1 MRTKIKI
8 LSNKIKEYREKHGLS
23 IANFARLAKVSGA
36 SIYRYESG
44 YPYATI
50 QTVKN
55 ISKALGIKEKD
66 LVANPEELQP
76 VDIASIDTL
85 GGRVKALRNDRG
97 MSQFQLAKKV
107 GIAISIIYKIESGI
121 TKNSKYIGDIAKVLG
136 VSLLELYKGLPTLQ
150 YSNTKKEVEIKDTKE
165 TYYANRM
172 FEDSDKHYYNPQV
185 SYNTRAVVI
194 GIQSFDGDLLN
205 DINRK
210 LNIMHP
216 EVEGYLVVREIK
228 NSWTMFVIGRKLY
241 DMTVNEKTILDATKY
256 LLEDIEVDSAELN
269 SMSIFIFGGFDNP
282 IFHVHGNERGIE
294 ASVIGNNGYFVG
306 HYDLNEAIGRMRA
319 TLDNSV
325 GIGKYQIASYS
336 NKDTIVEMYVSGV
349 RGEITDNIYEA
360 AYRFLDKGVD
370 HSQIVS
376 YIRDIIMINSVNR
389 AISTAKALV
398 NNPLENRFNSM
409 FGRGESMN
417 TSSKITE
424 LFIVVVDKHDR
435 YNNKKYSF
443 IIL

>member
-1 MRTKIKI
+1 MRAKIKMI
-8 LSNKIKEYREKHGLS
+8 SNKIKEYREKHILS
-23 IANFARLAKVSGA
+23 IADFARLAKVSGA

-55 ISKALGIKEKD
+55 IAKALGIKEKD
-66 LVANPEELQP
+66 LVVNPEDLEP
-76 VDIASIDTL
+76 ADIHSIDTI
-85 GGRVKALRNDRG
+85 GGRVKALRNDRR

-107 GIAISIIYKIESGI
+107 GIAVNIIYKIESGI
-121 TKNSKYIGDIAKVLG
+121 TKNSKYIGDIAKALG
-136 VSLLELYKGLPTLQ
+136 VSLLELTKGLPIQQ
-150 YSNTKKEVEIKDTKE
+150 YNNKKKEVEINDTK
-165 TYYANRM
+165 TAYYTNRM
-172 FEDSDKHYYNPQV
+172 SKNSSSTYYNPQI
-185 SYNTRAVVI
+185 SYNTRVAVI

-205 DINRK
+205 NINRK
-210 LNIMHP
+210 LNIMYP

-256 LLEDIEVDSAELN
+256 LLEDVEVDSAELN

-282 IFHVHGNERGIE
+282 IFHVYGSERGIE

-319 TLDNSV
+319 TLDNST
-325 GIGKYQIASYS
+325 GIGRHQIASYS
-336 NKDTIVEMYVSGV
+336 NMDTIVEMYVSGASND
-349 RGEITDNIYEA
+349 ITDNIYEA
-360 AYRFLDKGVD
+360 AYRFLDKRAD
-370 HSQIVS
+370 HNQIVS
-376 YIRDIIMINSVNR
+376 YIRDIIMINSINR
-389 AISTAKALV
+389 SISVAKHLA
-398 NNPLENRFNSM
+398 NNPLENRFKSM
-409 FGRGESMN
+409 FGSHESQN
-417 TSSKITE
+417 VSSKITE
-424 LFIVVVDKHDR
+424 LTVVVVDRHDR

>member
-1 MRTKIKI
+1 MRSKIKM
-8 LSNKIKEYREKHGLS
+8 LSNKIKEYREKHRLS
-23 IANFARLAKVSGA
+23 IADFARLAKVSGA

-55 ISKALGIKEKD
+55 IAKALGIKEKD
-66 LVANPEELQP
+66 LVVNPEDLQP
-76 VDIASIDTL
+76 VDIHSIDTI
-85 GGRVKALRNDRG
+85 GGRVKALRNDCR

-121 TKNSKYIGDIAKVLG
+121 TKNSKYIGDIAKALG
-136 VSLLELYKGLPTLQ
+136 VNLLELTKGLPISHH
-150 YSNTKKEVEIKDTKE
+150 SNKKKEVEINDTQ
-165 TYYANRM
+165 TSYYTDRM
-172 FEDSDKHYYNPQV
+172 SKNSNSAYYNPQV
-185 SYNTRAVVI
+185 SYNTRVAVI

-205 DINRK
+205 NINRK
-210 LNIMHP
+210 LNIMYP

-256 LLEDIEVDSAELN
+256 LLEDVEVDSAELN

-282 IFHVHGNERGIE
+282 IFHVYGSERGIE

-319 TLDNSV
+319 TLDNST
-325 GIGKYQIASYS
+325 GIGRHQIASYS
-336 NKDTIVEMYVSGV
+336 NMDTIVEMYVSGASND
-349 RGEITDNIYEA
+349 ITDNIYEA
-360 AYRFLDKGVD
+360 AYRFLDKRAN
-370 HSQIVS
+370 HNQIVS
-376 YIRDIIMINSVNR
+376 YIRDIIMINSINR
-389 AISTAKALV
+389 SISIAKHLA
-398 NNPLENRFNSM
+398 NNPLENRFKSM
-409 FGRGESMN
+409 FGSHESQN
-417 TSSKITE
+417 VSSRITE
-424 LFIVVVDKHDR
+424 LTVVVVDRHDR